1 VQLATGKLTALD
13 FGVTA
18 DDWNVLRTARP
29 NVLLLG
35 SDSAVTGFLQLML
48 PLLQTPVVHHTNETA
63 ALPPALSGTMILRDV
78 GRLSADDQQRLF
90 EWLAEPTRA
99 AQVISTSSCPLF
111 PLVERKALAEPL
123 YYCLNAIMIAL
134 NEPAS
139 PA

>member
-1 VQLATGKLTALD
+1 MQLATGKLTAFD

-35 SDSAVTGFLQLML
+35 SDSAVTGFLQLLL
-48 PLLQTPVVHHTNETA
+48 PLLQTPVVHHTNGA
-63 ALPPALSGTMILRDV
+63 ALPPALSSTMILRDV

-139 PA
+139 TE

>member
-18 DDWNVLRTARP
+18 DDWNVMRTARP

-35 SDSAVTGFLQLML
+35 SDSAVTGFLQLLL
-48 PLLQTPVVHHTNETA
+48 PLLQTPVVHHTNGA
-63 ALPPALSGTMILRDV
+63 ALPPASSSTMILRDV

-90 EWLAEPTRA
+90 DWLAEPTRA

-134 NEPAS
+134 NEPPS
-139 PA
+139 TV

>member
-35 SDSAVTGFLQLML
+35 SDSAVTGFLQLLL
-48 PLLQTPVVHHTNETA
+48 PLLQTPVVRHTNGA
-63 ALPPALSGTMILRDV
+63 PLPTALSGTMILRDV
-78 GRLSADDQQRLF
+78 GRLSADDQRQLF
-90 EWLAEPTRA
+90 EWLTEPTRA

-123 YYCLNAIMIAL
+123 YYSLNAIMIAL

-139 PA
+139 TA